1 MKILF
6 WLYDPNWTQGGT
18 MVMHL
23 FSKMLC
29 DLGEDVYATLTGS
42 VLPGNGTK
50 ILSYDDAVQFAQN
63 NDVVTVYPEVVS
75 GNPLN
80 AKNVARWVLYYPGGH
95 GTGDIIYE
103 SSELVLPYFKR
114 YVDGTPYENNP
125 LLTIIETRLDQFYDK
140 RINREFDCI
149 LIKKSK
155 FKNIE
160 EMRQKHFDPYAH
172 LLNKSI
178 ISLDETLHNIHD
190 NEQLNELFNRVRYFV
205 SFDQATYYNI
215 MASLSG
221 CTSIVIPTDGLNKEK
236 LVEQMPTYKYGI
248 AYGFNDIEW
257 ADQTRDQLRNFLSE
271 TENENIIFAKQFIR
285 IINERFGT

>member
-23 FSKMLC
+23 LSKMLC
-29 DLGEDVYATLTGS
+29 DLGEDVYATVTQS

-50 ILSYDDAVQFAQN
+50 VLSYDDAAQFAQN
-63 NDVVTVYPEVVS
+63 NDVVTVYPEVVP

-95 GTGDIIYE
+95 GAGDIIYE

-125 LLTIIETRLDQFYDK
+125 LLTIVETRLDQFYDK
-140 RINREFDCI
+140 GINREFDCI

-178 ISLDETLHNIHD
+178 ISLDETLHNIQ
-190 NEQLNELFNRVRYFV
+190 NTEQLNELFNRVRYFI
-205 SFDQATYYNI
+205 SFDQATHYSI
-215 MASLSG
+215 LASLAG
-221 CTSIVIPTDGLNKEK
+221 CTSIVIPIDGLNKQQWI
-236 LVEQMPTYKYGI
+236 EQMPTYKYGV
-248 AYGFNDIEW
+248 AYGFDDVQWAIES
-257 ADQTRDQLRNFLSE
+257 RSELRNFMIDI
-271 TENENIIFAKQFIR
+271 ENKNIMFAKQFVILV
-285 IINERFGT
+285 NDRFGS